1 MQKENLNE
9 KTEKKTVKEWIS
21 ENKGKIVIGGT
32 CVLVGVGSYL
42 TYKYRVKLIAHDAMI
57 KQNADNIEFVRDIVK
72 EGALEEAIA
81 TVNRKINYR
90 LDKIEHLKQRFQEN
104 GPELISKYEEELKEL
119 MVKQESFVAE
129 YNSIKIK

>member
-1 MQKENLNE
+1 M
-9 KTEKKTVKEWIS
+9 
-21 ENKGKIVIGGT
+21 
-32 CVLVGVGSYL
+32 LVGVGSYL
-42 TYKYRVKLIAHDAMI
+42 TYKYHVKLIAHDTMI
-57 KQNADNIEFVRDIVK
+57 KQNTDDIEFVRDIVK